1 MQSRDNFDTS
11 DIYVSKPS
19 ILIDKWR
26 ISLHKRLFQAVNYI
40 VIADL
45 LT

>member
-11 DIYVSKPS
+11 NIYVSKPS

-26 ISLHKRLFQAVNYI
+26 ISLHKRLFQAINYSAT
-40 VIADL
+40 ADL